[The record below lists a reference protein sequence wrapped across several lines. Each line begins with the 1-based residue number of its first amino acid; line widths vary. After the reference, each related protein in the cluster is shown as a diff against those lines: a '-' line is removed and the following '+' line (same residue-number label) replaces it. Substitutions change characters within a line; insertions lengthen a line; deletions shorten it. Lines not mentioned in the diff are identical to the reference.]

1 MTETGLFILNG
12 IVFIATVMAIDY
24 IIKRIDAKYPQT
36 KDFYMTLTTVY
47 LAWPL
52 ASLLFVFIKLKYKLA

>member
-1 MTETGLFILNG
+1 MASVQYYLSEFIVL
-12 IVFIATVMAIDY
+12 IATVMVINY

-47 LAWPL
+47 VAWPL
-52 ASLLFVFIKLKYKLA
+52 ATLLFTFIKLKYKLA